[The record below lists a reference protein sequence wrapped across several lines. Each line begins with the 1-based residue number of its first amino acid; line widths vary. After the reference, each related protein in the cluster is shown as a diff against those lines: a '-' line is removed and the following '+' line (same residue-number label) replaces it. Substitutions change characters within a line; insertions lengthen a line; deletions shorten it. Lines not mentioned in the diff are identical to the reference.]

1 MLSLDLFP
9 EKKNANLTLFR
20 FRCLILDCAVV
31 ESIIFV
37 SVKKQSKQTDSLWL
51 VTFITLGRCLGEITL
66 GGSLS
71 FLEVIRFM

>member
-1 MLSLDLFP
+1 MPTVLVSSYVVFIMLSLDLFP

-37 SVKKQSKQTDSLWL
+37 SVKKQSKQTDSL
-51 VTFITLGRCLGEITL
+51 
-66 GGSLS
+66 
-71 FLEVIRFM
+71 